1 MSSSLLS
8 PALNPLFT
16 LLQSA
21 LHPRKSDHM
30 DHMDHMHFGLLCPL
44 ISTWICPIRNLNRRL
59 EGAKS
64 EIRVFSPYYPPPGS
78 LLWASC
84 VPQWKSTVPSRK
96 HTLDLSLSVWILVTS
111 PSPCPISLE
120 MVTALLL
127 LALASWIIHC
137 SSLRLYQT
145 FKISP
150 FVNTPFSNYSNWS
163 VPSIP
168 VKTLTDTKEMNI
180 KELCRIEEW
189 KWHY

>member
-30 DHMDHMHFGLLCPL
+30 DHMHFGLLRPL
-44 ISTWICPIRNLNRRL
+44 ISTWICPITSLNRRL
-59 EGAKS
+59 EGVKS
-64 EIRVFSPYYPPPGS
+64 EIRVFSPYSPPTPGS

-96 HTLDLSLSVWILVTS
+96 HTPDNSLSFWILVTS
-111 PSPCPISLE
+111 PSPCPISLGV
-120 MVTALLL
+120 VTALLL
-127 LALASWIIHC
+127 LALGSWIIHC
-137 SSLRLYQT
+137 SSLRLSQT

-150 FVNTPFSNYSNWS
+150 FVNTPFSDYSNWS

-168 VKTLTDTKEMNI
+168 VKTLTDTKEMNR
-180 KELCRIEEW
+180 KEFCRIEGW